1 MRQAVRRFKIALG
14 LFWYDRYRPFI
25 EAVVGIGL
33 MILLGHYLGLVGI
46 FLGNIINYF
55 IVTFWIEPIV
65 LYKHGFKMKPIR
77 FYLTYLQYFVITCII
92 AAISY
97 FSTSFIKEINI
108 GTFVLTALITA
119 IIVNLI
125 LFLIYRKTSE
135 YKYMKGLVIT
145 TIKSI
150 KNKGASFQKKKT
162 KVYTDKE
169 ESKDNINNDEKND

>member
-1 MRQAVRRFKIALG
+1 
-14 LFWYDRYRPFI
+14 
-25 EAVVGIGL
+25 
-33 MILLGHYLGLVGI
+33 
-46 FLGNIINYF
+46 
-55 IVTFWIEPIV
+55 
-65 LYKHGFKMKPIR
+65 MKPIR

-92 AAISY
+92 AISY

-108 GTFVLTALITA
+108 GTLVITALITSV
-119 IIVNLI
+119 IVNLI

-150 KNKGASFQKKKT
+150 KNKGASLQKKKT